1 MFAASPSPAKKVL
14 SPVKKVAK
22 FKEAG
27 SQVSPAFVAAGKE
40 ARRKDRLAAIGS
52 KKEGLAIP
60 TPATVGVKNKKK
72 SDKEKNGVEL
82 EEDVMDNPTPA
93 MKAILQKRQADLEDD
108 GVVKLT
114 NAML

>member
-1 MFAASPSPAKKVL
+1 M
-14 SPVKKVAK
+14 
-22 FKEAG
+22 
-27 SQVSPAFVAAGKE
+27 AAGKE

-52 KKEGLAIP
+52 KKEGSAIP

-93 MKAILQKRQADLEDD
+93 MKAILQKRQVTPIFSIPILFDPT
-108 GVVKLT
+108 GWGPPFSI
-114 NAML
+114 